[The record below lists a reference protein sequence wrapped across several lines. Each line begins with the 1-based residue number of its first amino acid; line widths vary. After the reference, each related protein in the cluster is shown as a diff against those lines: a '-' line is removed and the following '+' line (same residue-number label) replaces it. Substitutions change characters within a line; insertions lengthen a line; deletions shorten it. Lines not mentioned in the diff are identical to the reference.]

1 MRFGP
6 AFVVLTLS
14 ALVVAA
20 PLILTASELYSGV
33 GHQFTIEAQS
43 EETLLGNLTFTALPG
58 SSKLTVE
65 IETDNPSDD
74 LDLYVRFALPP
85 QQRGE
90 TIIADYASSTP
101 ASGVEMIEA
110 DAASDPPLQTG
121 IYHIALLVKTLD
133 VEITGTIMATAE
145 IDEIRTTFIISTFGA
160 LGDEGWRRNYPASDL
175 PGATLGE
182 FGAQPVTDP
191 GGFLRFFEGG
201 GAVLD
206 ALVAP
211 AKFVGDFSRFTNARF
226 EFDFRHTSGVGAVI
240 PVSLRLVSSAG
251 AYRWA
256 ADALPVSGEWEHYV
270 AELDE
275 AEWVRVFGDE
285 SFEEVLAD
293 LRRIELS
300 GDQSPE
306 SETDDLDNF
315 SFSGEPPDPPSG
327 SPDALLSSDFE
338 NGFGGWTR
346 NYPALGIEG
355 TSVGAVDSGLV
366 LDAPGHESETFL
378 KLVDSGTG
386 SRGDDAF
393 VPPTKFLGDLSQLDR
408 PWFEFRY
415 RRIEGDTPREGVKVY
430 LIGLGTVF
438 RWSGQRPREIW
449 QLYRPP
455 LNENHFVRM
464 EGDNTF
470 SQVLQN
476 LARVEISGDLA
487 KGPEA
492 NGLDNF
498 YLREQYVAPSGRAL
512 FLDPEVLIVHGA
524 AGDETVAVPPIRVSG
539 TSTSVNWEALVQP
552 ESAVWLS
559 VSPATGT
566 TPSEVQL
573 AIDAADLTE
582 GVHEAEV
589 LIRESE
595 FRVPRAVS
603 RVILVLAESRTRPRI
618 SEDGVVHAAAV
629 GLPLSPGGLASVFG
643 ENFAPAE
650 QDSDFL
656 EGTTNLLR
664 EVLGVKVLVQN
675 TGGGLIEQAPLLY
688 VGPRQVNFQM
698 PFAAA
703 GYGTVRI
710 VVENDEG
717 SGEPEE
723 VVIEPTGPG
732 LFVFDVD
739 RAVALNQDGP
749 LNTAASPAEAGSIIS
764 AFLTGVG
771 EVDPP
776 VESGMAAPAAPLS
789 RPIADPRATIGAV
802 DARILAIVLAP
813 GYVGLVQANVEVPA
827 SLPPG
832 DHELVITV
840 GDQLSNRGII
850 SVE

>member
-1 MRFGP
+1 M
-6 AFVVLTLS
+6 S
-14 ALVVAA
+14 A
-20 PLILTASELYSGV
+20 PLVLTASELYSGV
-33 GHQFTIEAQS
+33 GHQFVIEAQS

-58 SSKLTVE
+58 SRKLTVE

-85 QQRGE
+85 EQQGE
-90 TIIADYASSTP
+90 TVIADYASSTP
-101 ASGVEMIEA
+101 ASGIEMIEA

-121 IYHIALLVKTLD
+121 IYHIAVLVKTLD
-133 VEITGTIMATAE
+133 VEITGKITATTE
-145 IDEIRTTFIISTFGA
+145 IDDTRTTFIISTFGP
-160 LGDEGWRRNYPASDL
+160 LGDEGWTRNYPASDL

-182 FGAQPVTDP
+182 FGSQPVTDP

-201 GAVLD
+201 GTVRD
-206 ALVAP
+206 SLVAP
-211 AKFVGDFSRFTNARF
+211 DKFVGDFSRFTNARF
-226 EFDFRHTSGVGAVI
+226 EFDYRHTSGVGAVI
-240 PVSLRLVSSAG
+240 PVSLRLVSSEG

-256 ADALPVSGEWEHYV
+256 ADALPTSGEWEHYV
-270 AELDE
+270 AELEE
-275 AEWVRVFGDE
+275 AEWDRVFGDRG
-285 SFEEVLAD
+285 FEEVLAD

-300 GDQSPE
+300 ADQSPE

-327 SPDALLSSDFE
+327 SPDALLFSGFE
-338 NGFGGWTR
+338 TGFDGWTR

-355 TSVGAVDSGLV
+355 AGVGAVDSGLV
-366 LDAPGHESETFL
+366 LDGPGHQSERFL
-378 KLVDSGTG
+378 KLVDSGAG

-393 VPPTKFLGDLSQLDR
+393 VVPTKFLGDLTRLDR

-415 RRIEGDTPREGVKVY
+415 RQIEGEFPREGVKVY

-438 RWSGQRPREIW
+438 RWSGQRPRDIW

-455 LNENHFVRM
+455 LSENNFLRM

-476 LARVEISGDLA
+476 LERVEISADMA

-498 YLREQYVAPSGRAL
+498 YLRTEYVAPSGRAL

-524 AGDETVAVPPIRVSG
+524 AGDQTVAVPPIDVSG
-539 TSTSVNWEALVQP
+539 TSTSVNWEALVRP

-566 TPSEVQL
+566 TPSQVEL
-573 AIDAADLTE
+573 AIDASGLLE

-589 LIRESE
+589 LIREPE
-595 FRVPRAVS
+595 FRVPRATV

-618 SEDGVVHAAAV
+618 SEGGVIHAAAAE
-629 GLPLSPGGLASVFG
+629 LPLSPGGLASVFG
-643 ENFAPAE
+643 ESFASAE

-656 EGTTNLLR
+656 EGTTSLLR

-688 VGPRQVNFQM
+688 VGPRQANFQM
-698 PFAAA
+698 PFATA
-703 GYGTVRI
+703 GYGAVRI

-717 SGEPEE
+717 VAEPEE
-723 VVIEPTGPG
+723 VAIVPTGPG

-749 LNTAASPAEAGSIIS
+749 LNTAASPAEVGSIIS

-776 VESGMAAPAAPLS
+776 VESGMAAPLSPLS
-789 RPIADPRATIGAV
+789 RPIADARATIGGV
-802 DARILAIVLAP
+802 EARIHAIVLAP

-840 GDQLSNRGII
+840 GDQPSNRGVL
-850 SVE
+850 SVK

>member
-1 MRFGP
+1 M
-6 AFVVLTLS
+6 
-14 ALVVAA
+14 
-20 PLILTASELYSGV
+20 
-33 GHQFTIEAQS
+33 
-43 EETLLGNLTFTALPG
+43 TFTTLPG
-58 SSKLTVE
+58 SRKLTVE

-85 QQRGE
+85 EQQGE
-90 TIIADYASSTP
+90 VIIADYASSTP
-101 ASGVEMIEA
+101 ASGIEMIEA
-110 DAASDPPLQTG
+110 DADSDPPLQTG

-133 VEITGTIMATAE
+133 VEITGKIMATAE
-145 IDEIRTTFIISTFGA
+145 IGETRATFIISTFGA
-160 LGDEGWRRNYPASDL
+160 LGDEGWMRNYPASDL

-182 FGAQPVTDP
+182 FGSQPVADP

-201 GAVLD
+201 GTVRD

-240 PVSLRLVSSAG
+240 PVSLRLVSSQG

-256 ADALPVSGEWEHYV
+256 AGAFPVTGEWEHYV
-270 AELDE
+270 VALDE
-275 AEWVRVFGDE
+275 AEWARVFGDE

-300 GDQSPE
+300 ADQSPE

-338 NGFGGWTR
+338 RGFDGWTR

-355 TSVGAVDSGLV
+355 AGVGAVDSGLV
-366 LDAPGHESETFL
+366 LDGPGHESETFL

-386 SRGDDAF
+386 TRGDDAF
-393 VPPTKFLGDLSQLDR
+393 VLPTKFLGDLSQLDR

-415 RRIEGDTPREGVKVY
+415 RQVSGDTPREGVKVY

-449 QLYRPP
+449 QQYRLP
-455 LNENHFVRM
+455 LSENHFVRM

-476 LARVEISGDLA
+476 VARVEISGDLA
-487 KGPEA
+487 KGPEI

-498 YLREQYVAPSGRAL
+498 YLREEYIAPSGRAL

-524 AGDETVAVPPIRVSG
+524 AGDEAVAVPPIQVFG
-539 TSTSVNWEALVQP
+539 TSTAVNWEALARP

-559 VSPATGT
+559 VSPETGT

-573 AIDAADLTE
+573 AIDATDLTE

-589 LIRESE
+589 LVRESE
-595 FRVPRAVS
+595 FRVPRAVA
-603 RVILVLAESRTRPRI
+603 RVILILAESRTRPRI
-618 SEDGVVHAAAV
+618 SEGGVVHAAAA

-650 QDSDFL
+650 QNGDFL
-656 EGTTNLLR
+656 EGTNLLR
-664 EVLGVKVLVQN
+664 EVLGVQVLVQN
-675 TGGGLIEQAPLLY
+675 SGGGLIEQAPLLY
-688 VGPRQVNFQM
+688 VGPRQANFQM

-710 VVENDEG
+710 VVENDED
-717 SGEPEE
+717 SSEPEE
-723 VVIEPTGPG
+723 VMIEPTGPG

-739 RAVALNQDGP
+739 RAVALNQDGT
-749 LNTAASPAEAGSIIS
+749 LNTAAAPAKAGSIIS

-776 VESGMAAPAAPLS
+776 VESGMAAPASPLS
-789 RPIADPRATIGAV
+789 RPIADARATIGAV
-802 DARILAIVLAP
+802 DAGILAIVLAP
-813 GYVGLVQANVEVPA
+813 GYVGLVQANVEVPT